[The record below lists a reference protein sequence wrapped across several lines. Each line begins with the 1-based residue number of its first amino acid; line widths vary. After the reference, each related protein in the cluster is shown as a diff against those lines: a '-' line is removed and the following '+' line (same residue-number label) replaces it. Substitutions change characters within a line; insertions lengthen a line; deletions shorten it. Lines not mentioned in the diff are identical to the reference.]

1 MATLRLLFL
10 FAAVMN
16 AQYLG
21 SKACYGCH
29 SGIYKSFLKTDM
41 GHSMSTVSDWKAA
54 GIPDQATVSQPG
66 TSRVFSVSRSASAW
80 QQTESEPGV
89 FSVDHQLD
97 YVVGSGYNGLTF
109 LIQRGS
115 FLFQAPLSY
124 YSRIQKWDLSPGY
137 EQVDLGFSRMVP
149 QECINCHAGRP
160 ALQPNVPGAYADKP
174 FDEVA
179 IGCENCHGPGEAH
192 VKAAGKAN
200 AIVNPA
206 KLKPALADNI
216 CLNCHQA
223 GDARVTQPGRNYL
236 DFRPGQ
242 WLFDTA
248 IIFKQP
254 STGTQQASDLL
265 EHYSAMQASR
275 CFRQSAGKLSCLTC
289 HDPHIQPAGQE
300 AVGYYR
306 SKCLTCHTDKSCK
319 LPLSARSPDNC
330 IGCHMPKRDVT
341 QISHSALTNHRIP
354 SQPDEPLPALKQT
367 VQDGVVVVDR
377 PGNGDPQLSKLIL
390 LKAYQQLAQKNP
402 DYQQRYLSTLDD
414 LERSQPQDSF
424 VQGALGDRALSQERT
439 DEAIEHLKKAL
450 PLGTPAIYLELGQAL
465 AKGGRSDEAIEYLKK
480 GVELDPYNAVM
491 KKTLILQY
499 INLKSYSEAR
509 LLMGQYVEAFPED
522 SFMRQLLARVSK

>member
-16 AQYLG
+16 AQYVG

-29 SGIYKSFLKTDM
+29 TDIYKSFAKTDM
-41 GHSMSTVSDWKAA
+41 GRSMSTVADWKAA

-66 TSRVFSVSRSASAW
+66 TSRVFSVSRSGSSW

-89 FSVDHQLD
+89 FSVDHRLD
-97 YVVGSGYNGLTF
+97 YVVGSGFNGLTF
-109 LIQRGS
+109 LVHRGNY
-115 FLFQAPLSY
+115 LFQAPLSY

-160 ALQPNVPGAYADKP
+160 ALQPNVPGAYVEKP

-192 VKAAGKAN
+192 VKASGKAGT
-200 AIVNPA
+200 IVNPA

-223 GDARVTQPGRNYL
+223 GDARVTQPGKSYL

-242 WLFDTA
+242 WLFNTA
-248 IIFKQP
+248 IIFKQQA
-254 STGTQQASDLL
+254 TGTQQESDLL

-275 CFRQSAGKLSCLTC
+275 CYRESAGKLSCLTC
-289 HDPHIQPAGQE
+289 HDPHIQPAGE
-300 AVGYYR
+300 TAITYYR

-319 LPLSARSPDNC
+319 LPLSGRSPDNC
-330 IGCHMPKRDVT
+330 VGCHMPKRDVT
-341 QISHSALTNHRIP
+341 QISHSALSNHRIP
-354 SQPDEPLPALKQT
+354 ARPGEPLPALKQV
-367 VQDGVVVVDR
+367 VQDGVVVVDT
-377 PGNGDPQLSKLIL
+377 PENGAAALSKLIL

-414 LERSQPQDSF
+414 LEKSQPQDAF
-424 VQGALGDRALSQERT
+424 VQGALGDRALTQERT
-439 DEAIEHLKKAL
+439 GDAIEHLKLAL
-450 PLGTPAIYLELGQAL
+450 PLGTSAIYLELGQAL
-465 AKGGRSDEAIEYLKK
+465 AKAGRSEEAIEYLKK
-480 GVELDPYNAVM
+480 GAEVDPYNAVM

-499 INLKSYSEAR
+499 INLKAYSEAR
-509 LLMGQYVEAFPED
+509 VLMQRYVETFPED